1 MSETDLTFLTVDV
14 AGRRLALWSDG
25 TVLPIIRGADEGEGE
40 GEGENEGDG
49 DTGADKDTGDD
60 PEVLKLTQAELD
72 AMIEKRQARDRAKW
86 EKETKDAAEK
96 AKMDEATRLTAEKA
110 EAEAKATEATAR
122 ANTRLVTA
130 EAKLAA
136 AAAGVPADRVAAFVK
151 LADLSDIEVD
161 DDGEIDAKALTKVV
175 KSTLDANPFLKAT
188 PASGKSRSGGDFS
201 AAGDGKSPPK
211 NLEDAITARLGAA

>member
-1 MSETDLTFLTVDV
+1 MSNDDLTFLTVDV

-25 TVLPIIRGADEGEGE
+25 TVLPIVRGADGGEGG
-40 GEGENEGDG
+40 GEGENEGDDDSG
-49 DTGADKDTGDD
+49 DETGDNDTGDE

-72 AMIEKRQARDRAKW
+72 AMIEKRQARDRTLW
-86 EKETKDAAEK
+86 EKELKAEAEK

-110 EAEAKATEATAR
+110 EAEAKATEATTR

-161 DDGEIDAKALTKVV
+161 DDGEID
-175 KSTLDANPFLKAT
+175 
-188 PASGKSRSGGDFS
+188 
-201 AAGDGKSPPK
+201 
-211 NLEDAITARLGAA
+211 

>member
-1 MSETDLTFLTVDV
+1 MTTDDLTFLTVDV

-25 TVLPIIRGADEGEGE
+25 TVLPIVRGADEGEGD
-40 GEGENEGDG
+40 GEGEDEDG
-49 DTGADKDTGDD
+49 AADTGADTGDE

-86 EKETKDAAEK
+86 EKELKVEAEK

-110 EAEAKATEATAR
+110 EAEAKATEATTR
-122 ANTRLVTA
+122 ANSRLVTA

-136 AAAGVPADRVAAFVK
+136 SAAGVPADRVAAFVK

-161 DDGEIDAKALTKVV
+161 DDGEIDTKALTKVV
-175 KSTLDANPFLKAT
+175 KATLDANPFLKAT
-188 PASGKSRSGGDFS
+188 PASGKGRSGGDFNG
-201 AAGDGKSPPK
+201 AGDGKSPPK
-211 NLEDAITARLGAA
+211 NLEDAVMARLGAA